1 MKEGRRAANEP
12 KLLCSSLYGANSI
25 KSIMGRGGLR
35 KEIEGEKRGK
45 RWRTTWKEAVNFC
58 TLLLLYIKNSYMNNE
73 TVFSHSVGRDR

>member
-35 KEIEGEKRGK
+35 TKIEGEKRGK
-45 RWRTTWKEAVNFC
+45 RWRTTWKEVVNFC
-58 TLLLLYIKNSYMNNE
+58 TSLFLYVINSHE
-73 TVFSHSVGRDR
+73 QRDSFQS